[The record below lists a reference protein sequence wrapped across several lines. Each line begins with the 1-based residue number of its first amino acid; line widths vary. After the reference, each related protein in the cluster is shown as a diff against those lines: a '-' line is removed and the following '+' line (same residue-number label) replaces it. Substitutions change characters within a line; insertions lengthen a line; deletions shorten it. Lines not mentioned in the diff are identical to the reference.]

1 MTDSAA
7 TQVEFSRPIS
17 ADQIGPQ
24 EIQREISAN
33 AVERARLAERFG
45 LVSLDRLEAVL
56 HLTRDRAGLIQL
68 RGRLEADLVQACVVT
83 LEPVPAK
90 LAESFM
96 VAFGS
101 SKRRSGSDVVIAID
115 ESDPPEELTEGR
127 IDLGE
132 AVAQQLAVA
141 LDPYP
146 RAPGADERFEQ
157 AERERALRERS
168 GGGPFAVLGH
178 LRKD

>member
-1 MTDSAA
+1 MTDNTAQ
-7 TQVEFSRPIS
+7 QVEFSRPIS
-17 ADQIGPQ
+17 VDQIGPQ
-24 EIQREISAN
+24 EIQRDIAAS
-33 AVERARLAERFG
+33 AVERARLAERFD
-45 LVSLDRLEAVL
+45 LISLDRLEAVL
-56 HLTRDRAGLIQL
+56 HLKRGRAGLIEL
-68 RGRLEADLVQACVVT
+68 HGRLEAELVQACVVT

-101 SKRRSGSDVVIAID
+101 SKRAGGGEVVIAID
-115 ESDPPEELTEGR
+115 ESDPPEDVADGR

-132 AVAQQLAVA
+132 VVAQQLAVA

-146 RAPGADERFEQ
+146 RAPGADQRFEQ
-157 AERERALRERS
+157 AERERARREGS
-168 GGGPFAVLGH
+168 DGGPFAVLGQ

>member
-1 MTDSAA
+1 MTDTPASPP
-7 TQVEFSRPIS
+7 EFSRPIS

-24 EIQREISAN
+24 EIQREIAAN
-33 AVERARLAERFG
+33 VAERARLAERFD
-45 LVSLDRLEAVL
+45 LISLDRLEAVL
-56 HLTRDRAGLIQL
+56 TLKRDRAGLIQV
-68 RGRLEADLVQACVVT
+68 RGRFEADVVQACVVS

-101 SKRRSGSDVVIAID
+101 SARVGGDDVVIAID
-115 ESDPPEELTEGR
+115 ESDPPEELTDGR

-132 AVAQQLAVA
+132 AVAQQLAVT

-146 RAPGADERFEQ
+146 RAPGAEERFEQ
-157 AERERALRERS
+157 AERERARQEGS
-168 GGGPFAVLGH
+168 DGSPFAVLGH